1 MADNTLLKYFFSSG
15 SEVDPEGQFNLTRK
29 SRTQRLREIYT
40 IMQKHHFTKGFT
52 PESFRSMLEGL
63 GPSFVKIGQT
73 LSTRSEILPKA
84 YCDELKKLQARS
96 KPLPFDEM
104 LAAMDSIYGDE
115 RENLFAEIDPKP
127 LGSASLAQ
135 VHKARL
141 ADGSVVAVKIQ
152 RPGVR
157 ATMAQDIDIMRI
169 VARQASRF
177 IKDGQMLDLRDV
189 VEELWATFLEE
200 TDFKREAANLQEFAL
215 LNKDVAFIACPK
227 VYPELCRENILVMEY
242 VDGIPI
248 DDFEK
253 LRAAGY
259 DLQEIG
265 EKILDN
271 YATQVLDFGFFHADP
286 HPGNMLVRDGKIVY
300 IDLGM
305 MGRLSPRDRAGFG
318 SIINAVGMQS
328 ASELKDALL
337 AFAIQR
343 DNNAIDHTRFLADL
357 DLLLKDYGSC
367 DVSAID
373 VGQLLSDIL
382 NLTRQCKVTLPP
394 SITSVSRGIV
404 TLEGTVMPL
413 IPNENMVSI
422 INAHIQRTKD
432 VKAEMISAMQELAL
446 ALRAAGSGTLDTAK
460 YAGQA
465 LHMLTRGQVKV
476 NMEVLGSEAP
486 MRSLSIIINRLS
498 LGIIVAGLF
507 IGSSMVALSTMEPRV
522 LGVPALSFFGYLG
535 ALVLSIWVVTDI
547 LRKRR

>member
-15 SEVDPEGQFNLTRK
+15 FEVDPEGQFNLTRK

-115 RENLFAEIDPKP
+115 REKLFAEIDPKP

-522 LGVPALSFFGYLG
+522 LGGPVLSFFGYLG

>member
-29 SRTQRLREIYT
+29 TRTQRLREIYT

-104 LAAMDSIYGDE
+104 LAAMDAIYGDE
-115 RENLFAEIDPKP
+115 REKLFAEIDPKP

-227 VYPELCRENILVMEY
+227 VYPELCRESILVMEY
-242 VDGIPI
+242 VDGVPI

-253 LRAAGY
+253 LRDAGY

-318 SIINAVGMQS
+318 AIINAVGMQS

-422 INAHIQRTKD
+422 INAHIRRTKD
-432 VKAEMISAMQELAL
+432 TKAELIGAMQELAL
-446 ALRAAGSGTLDTAK
+446 ALRAAGSGSLDTAK

-486 MRSLSIIINRLS
+486 MRSLSVIINRLS
-498 LGIIVAGLF
+498 LGIIIAGLF
-507 IGSSMVALSTMEPRV
+507 IGSSRVALSTMEPRV

-535 ALVLSIWVVTDI
+535 AFVLSVLVVTDI
-547 LRKRR
+547 LRRRR